1 MTLMEPDVT
10 LTDYGL
16 AIECMVLAGLI
27 YAYGARRNALRFWF
41 ITFFIALGVAA
52 LIGGTFHGFFGDQ
65 SSLGATV
72 LWPATLVAIGMA
84 ALALWSIGATLI
96 FSERV
101 AKRVFWGAL
110 FAFAVYVLLIL
121 FSSQVFWI
129 AIINYI
135 PAATFL
141 LVALLVM
148 YSRNGMSYLLVGV
161 GGIVLTFIAGGQ
173 QFGTDTVLI
182 DTRPMNRVLNF
193 DHASG
198 LVEVEAGIQWPER
211 QVETCYPQMADFI
224 KLKKHYDPHET
235 FQSDWY
241 RHYRCMF
248 ASAG

>member
-1 MTLMEPDVT
+1 MTLMEPDVA

-27 YAYGARRNALRFWF
+27 YAYGAQGNALRFRF
-41 ITFFIALGVAA
+41 IAFFIALGVAA
-52 LIGGTFHGFFGDQ
+52 LIGGTFHGFFGNQ
-65 SSLGATV
+65 SPLGLTV

-121 FSSQVFWI
+121 FSSQVFWL

-141 LVALLVM
+141 IVALLVM
-148 YSRNGMSYLLVGV
+148 
-161 GGIVLTFIAGGQ
+161 
-173 QFGTDTVLI
+173 
-182 DTRPMNRVLNF
+182 
-193 DHASG
+193 
-198 LVEVEAGIQWPER
+198 
-211 QVETCYPQMADFI
+211 
-224 KLKKHYDPHET
+224 
-235 FQSDWY
+235 
-241 RHYRCMF
+241 
-248 ASAG
+248 

>member
-27 YAYGARRNALRFWF
+27 YAYGAWRNALRFWF

-161 GGIVLTFIAGGQ
+161 GGIVLTFIAATVQHTGISIHPRYFNHNALYHLIQAVALFLIYWTAHVLVRYEISPGG
-173 QFGTDTVLI
+173 
-182 DTRPMNRVLNF
+182 
-193 DHASG
+193 
-198 LVEVEAGIQWPER
+198 
-211 QVETCYPQMADFI
+211 
-224 KLKKHYDPHET
+224 
-235 FQSDWY
+235 
-241 RHYRCMF
+241 
-248 ASAG
+248 

>member
-1 MTLMEPDVT
+1 MTLMEPDVA

-27 YAYGARRNALRFWF
+27 YAYGAQGNALRFRF
-41 ITFFIALGVAA
+41 IAFFISLGVAA
-52 LIGGTFHGFFGDQ
+52 LIGGTFHGFFGNQ
-65 SSLGATV
+65 SPLGLTV

-101 AKRVFWGAL
+101 ANWVLWGAL
-110 FAFAVYVLLIL
+110 FAFGVYVLLIL

-148 YSRNGMSYLLVGV
+148 YSRNGMRYLLVGV
-161 GGIVLTFIAGGQ
+161 GGIVLTFIAA
-173 QFGTDTVLI
+173 TVQYTGISIHPRYFNHNALYHLI
-182 DTRPMNRVLNF
+182 QAVALFLIYWTARVL
-193 DHASG
+193 
-198 LVEVEAGIQWPER
+198 VR
-211 QVETCYPQMADFI
+211 
-224 KLKKHYDPHET
+224 
-235 FQSDWY
+235 
-241 RHYRCMF
+241 
-248 ASAG
+248 